1 MDIVLLQVRSNGQI
15 TLPASVRREANLEA
29 GDTIEV
35 SVEQDGSIRLIPKL
49 IIDRSQAYFWSRQWQ
64 EGEQEA
70 QADIE
75 NGRLHRFGT
84 LEEAFQFLDADIT

>member
-1 MDIVLLQVRSNGQI
+1 MDMVLLQIRSNGQI
-15 TLPASVRREANLEA
+15 NLPASVRRQANLEA

-35 SVEQDGSIRLIPKL
+35 TVEQDGSIRLTPKL

-75 NGRLHRFGT
+75 NGRLHRFDNIENA
-84 LEEAFQFLDADIT
+84 LQFLDAVKT